1 MFKNYFVITQKNI
14 YNNYGNK
21 KNFWK
26 KKLLKFNYP
35 YDPPS
40 VISPVVVPVSPLTIL
55 PVVLPPPP
63 VISLSPPVPPV
74 VSLSL
79 HVIPPVVPLSPPVI
93 PPEPSPC
100 ANTFSNTVGITVA
113 PIKANARIDVI
124 NIEWIF
130 NFLSDSNEYSI

>member
-40 VISPVVVPVSPLTIL
+40 VISSVVVPVSPLTIL

-63 VISLSPPVPPV
+63 VISLSPPV
-74 VSLSL
+74 
-79 HVIPPVVPLSPPVI
+79 PPVVPLSPPVI